1 MKTCAVKNSG
11 PVIRVGVSIFLAVLF
26 GHALPGRLAA
36 QTRTYLAGSVTSESM
51 TVLWV
56 ARDRGLFKKQGL
68 DMQFI
73 LMPRNPLAVAALLAG
88 EIDAAIVGPG
98 HVINA
103 ASSGVDLIGIA
114 NLKQKLDYRLNARPE
129 IKRKEDLRGKRV
141 AISGPGSTSHLQA
154 LLALQD
160 LNVDPTQAKLAFLT
174 IPGTEM
180 NRRLALETGGVD
192 ATTLTGA
199 VGDLYGNKG
208 YHVLYNSRNTGATL
222 PQTMLVTTR
231 RIAAAKPQVI
241 EGYLKAMIEAIA
253 VTLDP
258 ANKELVLR
266 LLASNLRLTNTADA
280 EESYHAVINA
290 YERAPHTSL
299 EGMKRLHKL
308 MTQINPKIADV
319 RVENAIDN
327 SFMNKLET
335 SGYIQS
341 LYKKN

>member
-1 MKTCAVKNSG
+1 M
-11 PVIRVGVSIFLAVLF
+11 F
-26 GHALPGRLAA
+26 GHALPGRLDA
-36 QTRTYLAGSVTSESM
+36 QTRTNLAGSVTSESM

-56 ARDRGLFKKQGL
+56 ARDRALFKKHGL

-73 LMPRNPLAVAALLAG
+73 LMPRNPLAIAALLAG

-129 IKRKEDLRGKRV
+129 IKKKEDLRGKRIAV
-141 AISGPGSTSHLQA
+141 SGPGSTSHLQA

-160 LNVDPTQAKLAFLT
+160 FNLDPTQAKITFLT

-199 VGDLYGNKG
+199 VGDHYGNKG
-208 YHVLYNSRNTGATL
+208 YSVLYNSRNTGATL
-222 PQTMLVTTR
+222 PQTMLATTR

-241 EGYLKAMIEAIA
+241 EAYLKTLVEAIA

-258 ANKELVLR
+258 ANKEMVIRVLT
-266 LLASNLRLTNTADA
+266 SNLRLSNLADA
-280 EESYHAVINA
+280 EESYHAVINS
-290 YERAPHTSL
+290 YERAPHTNL